1 MKKVIRLTESD
12 LTRIVKRVIQEQSE
26 HVKNLY
32 KSWANKRSGN
42 PEKAL
47 SIIDDVFKYQ
57 NKLSK
62 KDFAQYSSYEEL
74 VGDLNRIKQDAKST
88 DATKLYED
96 SELLVLAANTWEA
109 SCKYGAGSKW
119 CTTAKDSDSYWNRHN
134 QTGTEFFW
142 IFKNKPQSDP
152 NHKFSYHIKLNGK
165 PDWCNAV
172 NDCMGDERLSGNS
185 YPKKHPKYNEIINKL
200 QEFHKSRDLTE
211 KFAIEQKNKKYIS
224 DLVADNYDYIIYS
237 LDLERII
244 KEHFDFAYNDSL
256 DQFLDYEIEEM
267 VPRSLELDDEEG
279 ISQFKEDLKKY
290 LSDQKPELPQ
300 IKFTQFIGDLSY
312 VIYDTLIKKFN
323 INAGEPIEEQI
334 EENDINFEVVLDKID
349 DYELDEII
357 SEFISTEVNDLIYDI
372 ATRYAFDYQP

>member
-1 MKKVIRLTESD
+1 MKRIIRLTESD
-12 LTRIVKRVIQEQSE
+12 LTRIVKQVISEQSE

-96 SELLVLAANTWEA
+96 SELLVLAANTYEA

-119 CTTAKDSDSYWNRHN
+119 CTTMKDTDSYWSRHN

-172 NDCMGDERLSGNS
+172 NDCMGDERLPKNS
-185 YPKKHPKYNEIINKL
+185 YPKNHPKYNEIINKL
-200 QEFHKSRDLTE
+200 QEFHKSRNLTE
-211 KFAIEQKNKKYIS
+211 KFTIEQKNKKYIS
-224 DLVADNYDYIIYS
+224 DLVVNDYDNIIYH

-244 KEHFDFAYNDSL
+244 KEDFDFAYYEYL
-256 DQFLDYEIEEM
+256 DQFLIYEIEEII
-267 VPRSLELDDEEG
+267 PRSLELDDEEG
-279 ISQFKEDLKKY
+279 ISQFKEDLEKY

-300 IKFTQFIGDLSY
+300 IKFKQFIGDLSY

-323 INAGEPIEEQI
+323 INAGEPIQEQI
-334 EENDINFEVVLDKID
+334 EENGIYIEDILDKIEN
-349 DYELDEII
+349 YELGEII
-357 SEFISTEVNDLIYDI
+357 SEFVSTEAYDLIHDMVD
-372 ATRYAFDYQP
+372 RYAFDY